1 MQFGELASSPRP
13 ALAGLRSSKQV
24 ALAALCTLLFLTFL
38 DNTIVSVGLGAIQT
52 SLQAGIAALQWI
64 VGAYALTFASIMLA
78 CGMIGDELGRKKVML
93 AGAIVFCAGSVVC
106 ALAPNSGTLI
116 AGRAIMGLGA
126 AASEPG
132 TLSVLRHIY
141 TGERE
146 RARAIGVWAAVSGLA
161 LALGPV
167 IGGAL
172 VGAWS
177 WRGIFW
183 FNLAFG
189 LAATVVVAFVV
200 PESSNPQAARV
211 DWLGT
216 VLGAATLGSLMAA
229 IIIAETTSFSAPVPV
244 TLFCVAAVLAVVF
257 VWWER
262 HVRHPLIDLRF
273 FKNPMFTVP
282 NAVALLTYFATF
294 AIFFFTALYMVEV
307 LSASGYKVA
316 LVFAPM
322 TVLMIVSS
330 IAAGYWTGARGPRW
344 PITIGCVLFAAGLL
358 AANTQISLH
367 PNYVLLGL
375 SLAVAGIGIGTTV
388 VPVTSAVLNAVPPER
403 SGMAASA
410 ANTSREIGAITGVSV
425 LGALV
430 FAQLNSALPGEI
442 RNLPLPASDKQAI
455 LPLVPYIIH
464 VIETGQTGLARNY
477 SSMGVIVQDVLDAA
491 FRAFGDGLHA
501 ALYLA
506 AGLVLIAAIVAALAL
521 RPMAKTAVLPGA
533 QPARAYPGDDPR
545 TPSGSDRSAY
555 PGDTPGPPDARLR
568 ARPGRLLQE
577 QEPLGV
583 RLIKALEFTRF

>member
-1 MQFGELASSPRP
+1 MQFGELDSSPRP
-13 ALAGLRSSKQV
+13 ALAVLGRSKHV

-93 AGAIVFCAGSVVC
+93 AGAIVFCAGSVLC
-106 ALAPNSGTLI
+106 ACAPNSGTLI

-141 TGERE
+141 TGQTE

-189 LAATVVVAFVV
+189 LAAAVVAAFVV
-200 PESSNPQAARV
+200 PESSDPQAARV

-216 VLGAATLGSLMAA
+216 ILGAGTLGSLMAA
-229 IIIAETTSFSAPVPV
+229 IIIAETTSFSAPAPV

-262 HVRHPLIDLRF
+262 HARHPLIDLRF

-344 PITIGCVLFAAGLL
+344 PITVGCVLFAAGLL

-367 PNYVLLGL
+367 PNYVLLAL
-375 SLAVAGIGIGTTV
+375 SLTVAGIGIGTTV
-388 VPVTSAVLNAVPPER
+388 VPVTSAALNAVPPDR

-442 RNLPLPASDKQAI
+442 KNLPLPASDKQSI

-477 SSMGVIVQDVLDAA
+477 SSMGAIVQDVLDAA
-491 FRAFGDGLHA
+491 FRAFGTGLHA

-506 AGLVLIAAIVAALAL
+506 AALVLIAALVAALTL
-521 RPMAKTAVLPGA
+521 RPGA
-533 QPARAYPGDDPR
+533 GATGRSGDD
-545 TPSGSDRSAY
+545 GS
-555 PGDTPGPPDARLR
+555 
-568 ARPGRLLQE
+568 
-577 QEPLGV
+577 
-583 RLIKALEFTRF
+583 